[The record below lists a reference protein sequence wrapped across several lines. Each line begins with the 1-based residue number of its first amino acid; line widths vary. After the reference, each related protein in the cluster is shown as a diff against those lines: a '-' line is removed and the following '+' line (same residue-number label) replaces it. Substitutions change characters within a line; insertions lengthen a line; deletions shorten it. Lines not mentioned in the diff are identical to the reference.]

1 MGLMEWDSTIIW
13 PDGNFQWYIAA
24 IGQKRT
30 FSEIYARAAL
40 PPTEHGAPLRSSGSF
55 KTHKKRR
62 EVYLDDP
69 LSQAKAKAAATY
81 DAAADHF
88 DDEPLAFWERIGR
101 RTVER
106 LKLPTGA
113 KVLDVGCGTGASAL
127 PAAQAVGL
135 SGSVIGVDL
144 SSHLLDR
151 ARAKATTQGLSN
163 IDFRLADMTALGY
176 PDGDFDAVVSVFS
189 VFFVPD
195 MEGLVRELWRM
206 VRPGGKLAVT
216 TWGPRIFEPA
226 YSRWQSAI
234 KQERPDLYCAFNPWD
249 RITDVESVR
258 RLLRDGGATKIDV
271 IGENGF
277 QALRTPED
285 WWTIALGSGLRWAI
299 NQMGP
304 KAAARMQ
311 VDNVNWLH
319 ENKIERLETNAIYAI
334 GHRGA

>member
-1 MGLMEWDSTIIW
+1 M
-13 PDGNFQWYIAA
+13 
-24 IGQKRT
+24 
-30 FSEIYARAAL
+30 
-40 PPTEHGAPLRSSGSF
+40 
-55 KTHKKRR
+55 
-62 EVYLDDP
+62 DDP
-69 LSQAKAKAAATY
+69 LRRAKAKTVAAY

-101 RTVER
+101 RTVEH

-113 KVLDVGCGTGASAL
+113 KTLDVGCGTGASAL
-127 PAAQAVGL
+127 PAAQAVGP
-135 SGSVIGVDL
+135 SGSVVGVDL
-144 SSHLLDR
+144 SSRLLDR
-151 ARAKATTQGLSN
+151 ARAKATMQGLSN

-234 KQERPDLYCAFNPWD
+234 KQERPDLYSAFNPWD

-271 IGENGF
+271 IGEDGF

-285 WWTIALGSGLRWAI
+285 WWTIALGSGLRSI
-299 NQMGP
+299 ERMGP
-304 KAAARMQ
+304 EAAARVQ
-311 VDNVNWLH
+311 ADNVNWLK
-319 ENKIERLETNAIYAI
+319 ENKIDRLETNAIYAI
-334 GHRGA
+334 GRRGA

>member
-1 MGLMEWDSTIIW
+1 
-13 PDGNFQWYIAA
+13 
-24 IGQKRT
+24 
-30 FSEIYARAAL
+30 
-40 PPTEHGAPLRSSGSF
+40 
-55 KTHKKRR
+55 
-62 EVYLDDP
+62 LDDP
-69 LSQAKAKAAATY
+69 LRQVKAKAAATY

-106 LKLPTGA
+106 LGLPAGA

-127 PAAQAVGL
+127 PAAHAVGP
-135 SGSVIGVDL
+135 SGSVVGVDL
-144 SSHLLDR
+144 SARLLDR
-151 ARAKATTQGLSN
+151 ARAKARTQGLSN
-163 IDFRLADMTALGY
+163 IDFRQADMTSLGY
-176 PDGDFDAVVSVFS
+176 PDGGFDAVVSVFS

-234 KQERPDLYCAFNPWD
+234 KQERPDLYSAFNPWD

-258 RLLRDGGATKIDV
+258 RLLRDSGATNIDV
-271 IGENGF
+271 IGEDGS

-299 NQMGP
+299 DQMGP
-304 KAAARMQ
+304 KTAARMQ
-311 VDNVNWLH
+311 ADNVNWLR
-319 ENKIERLETNAIYAI
+319 ENKIGRLETSAIYAV
-334 GHRGA
+334 GHKGA